1 MLVGDEQCQEIQPRF
16 ASDNAGIMA
25 TIGFE

>member
-1 MLVGDEQCQEIQPRF
+1 MIVGDEQFQDIRPRF